1 MDMGLGGLGELVMD
15 REAWPAEVHGV
26 ANSQTQLSDWTEL
39 KRSENWGFINQH
51 PMHLSIVFLIH
62 SEMKEPI
69 ALETFLQFYASE
81 HG

>member
-1 MDMGLGGLGELVMD
+1 
-15 REAWPAEVHGV
+15 
-26 ANSQTQLSDWTEL
+26 
-39 KRSENWGFINQH
+39 
-51 PMHLSIVFLIH
+51 MHLSIVFLIH